1 MKDCLYNPSRM
12 YNCPIIECKIKINDI
27 ENMLYHLE
35 KGHACNF
42 VDKNGPNV
50 LSGTFHLDFGCHSV
64 WQFQKISWLGISKIF
79 MLLF

>member
-1 MKDCLYNPSRM
+1 M
-12 YNCPIIECKIKINDI
+12 NDI

-50 LSGTFHLDFGCHSV
+50 LSGTFHLDFGCNSI
-64 WQFQKISWLGISKIF
+64 WQFQKISWLGILKLF